1 MRPASTLYA
10 VSSSSNVSADTQ
22 HGCLHVTVVGALD
35 DQAADEMAAACGGA
49 LSEAVERLEVDLTA
63 MTAASPRGIAVISE
77 CFKLSGHLAR
87 GVRVSVS
94 SDVGRRAMLDSMTD
108 F

>member
-1 MRPASTLYA
+1 MPA
-10 VSSSSNVSADTQ
+10 SSNVTAVTR

-35 DQAADEMAAACGGA
+35 DTAAEDLATACGGA
-49 LSEAVERLEVDLTA
+49 FAETVERLEVDLTA
-63 MTAASPRGIAVISE
+63 VTAASPRGIAVISE
-77 CFKLSGHLAR
+77 CFKLSPQLTR

-94 SDVGRRAMLDSMTD
+94 TDVGRRAMLDSMTD